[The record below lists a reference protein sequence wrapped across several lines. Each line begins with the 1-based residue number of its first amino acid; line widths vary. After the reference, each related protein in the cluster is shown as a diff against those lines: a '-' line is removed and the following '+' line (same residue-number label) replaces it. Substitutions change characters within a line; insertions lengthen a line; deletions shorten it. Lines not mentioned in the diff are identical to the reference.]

1 MAEAKRIGVLTSG
14 GDCAGLNAAIRA
26 VAYRAIEGYGFRVFG
41 IHHGTHGLM
50 ETPVAAEELTLEQ
63 FDGNILRMG
72 GTILGSMNRGDPF
85 AFPMPDG
92 TVKDRSEEIIDGY
105 RELGLDALIGIGG
118 DGSLAIMRR
127 LALQGGMNLV
137 GIPKTI
143 DNDVDK
149 TENAIGYVTAV
160 DVASEA
166 LDRLQPTAASHDRV
180 MVLEVMG
187 RSAGHIALSAG
198 ISGGA
203 DAILMPEIPWTMDG
217 LTRKILDVRE
227 NGRNFALVIV
237 AEAAHLPDEEAVGQM
252 RGDGG
257 FSFGGVGQ
265 RVSDLIEKST
275 GAESRVTVLGH
286 VQRGGAPS
294 PRDRLFA
301 SAFGVCAVDLVA
313 EGRFDRLVVW
323 SDRECRHVPL
333 ADGIAKSHRVD
344 PHGTLVHTA
353 AGLGIYIGDPAASEV
368 TSEAA
373 SGAA

>member
-1 MAEAKRIGVLTSG
+1 MAEAKRISVMTSG

-26 VAYRAIEGYGFRVFG
+26 VPYRAIEGYGFWVFE

-50 ETPVAAEELTLEQ
+50 ETLVAAEELTLDQ
-63 FDGNILRMG
+63 FDGNILRLG

-85 AFPMPDG
+85 AYPMPDG
-92 TVKDRSEEIIDGY
+92 SVKDRSEEIIDGY
-105 RELGLDALIGIGG
+105 HELGLDALIGIGG
-118 DGSLAIMRR
+118 DGSLDILRR
-127 LALQGGMNLV
+127 LALQGGLNLV
-137 GIPKTI
+137 GIPKTF

-149 TENAIGYVTAV
+149 TDNAIGYVTAV

-198 ISGGA
+198 IAGGA
-203 DAILMPEIPWTMDG
+203 GAILMPEIPWTTEG

-227 NGRNFALVIV
+227 HGRNFALVIV
-237 AEAAHLPDEEAVGQM
+237 AEAAHLPDGEAVG
-252 RGDGG
+252 RRCADGG
-257 FSFGGVGQ
+257 FTFGGVGQ
-265 RVSDLIEKST
+265 RVSELIEQST
-275 GAESRVTVLGH
+275 GAESQITVLGH
-286 VQRGGAPS
+286 VQRGSAPS
-294 PRDRLFA
+294 PCDRLFA

-313 EGRFDRLVVW
+313 EGQVDRLVVW
-323 SDRECRHVPL
+323 SGRECRHVPL

-344 PHGTLVHTA
+344 PNGTLVHNAT
-353 AGLGIYIGDPAASEV
+353 GLGIYIGDPA
-368 TSEAA
+368 T

>member
-26 VAYRAIEGYGFRVFG
+26 VAYRAIDGYGFRVFG

-50 ETPVAAEELTLEQ
+50 ETPVAAEELTLDR

-85 AFPMPDG
+85 SFPMPDG
-92 TVKDRSEEIIDGY
+92 TVKDRSDEIIDGY
-105 RELGLDALIGIGG
+105 HALGLDALIGIGG

-127 LALQGGMNLV
+127 LALQGGLNLV

-203 DAILMPEIPWTMDG
+203 DAILLPEIPWTMEG
-217 LTRKILDVRE
+217 LTAKILEVRE

-237 AEAAHLPDEEAVGQM
+237 AEAAHLPDGEAVGRQ

-257 FSFGGVGQ
+257 FVFGGVGQ

-286 VQRGGAPS
+286 VQRGGAPT

-313 EGRFDRLVVW
+313 AGRFDRLVVW
-323 SDRECRHVPL
+323 SDRECRDVPL
-333 ADGIAKSHRVD
+333 ADGIATCHRVD

-353 AGLGIYIGDPAASEV
+353 TGLGIYIGNPADSDAV
-368 TSEAA
+368 
-373 SGAA
+373 